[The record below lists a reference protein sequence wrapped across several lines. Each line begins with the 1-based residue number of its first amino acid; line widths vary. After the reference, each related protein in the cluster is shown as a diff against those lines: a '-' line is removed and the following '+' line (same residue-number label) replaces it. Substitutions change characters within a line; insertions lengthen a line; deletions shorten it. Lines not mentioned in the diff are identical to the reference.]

1 MGTAARQGWIRAT
14 VVLLLG
20 AVVGL
25 GGCGWGEES
34 ADETATPATEEAKE
48 VAIRV
53 DDETVSMA
61 EFNEKLDRQMQQFR
75 QRMGGDTGE
84 DAPMKGP
91 MRQLRG
97 QMKRRLANQMVQRLL
112 ITSHMKQAGI
122 TVSDSEVQARWQQL
136 SQRFPS
142 RESLQRTLRQQGT
155 SETDVRSRIREK
167 LKLQKYL
174 DEEIGKIEVSDSEA
188 RQYFERNRS
197 EYERPQQVRARHILV
212 RDDTGAQERL
222 DRVREALAGDST
234 FEEVARALS
243 EGPSARKGGD
253 LGYVSRDRM
262 ADAFAE
268 AAFALDTGT
277 ISEPVKTRF
286 GYHFIRVDDRRD
298 TRPADF
304 EASREEID
312 KAVRQE
318 KQRGRWQELMRRL
331 REESTVEVNVLD
343 DTGPARGRMGPGQGQ
358 PRRGQ
363 QAPPPQQ
370 PPQGSP

>member
-1 MGTAARQGWIRAT
+1 MGIVSRDVWIRTT

-20 AVVGL
+20 AVIGL

-34 ADETATPATEEAKE
+34 TDEDVTTASPDEAEE

-53 DDETVSMA
+53 DDETISMA
-61 EFNEKLDRQMQQFR
+61 EFEERLDGQMQQFR

-84 DAPMKGP
+84 DTPMQGP
-91 MRQLRG
+91 MRQLRS

-122 TVSDSEVQARWQQL
+122 TVSDSEVQAQWQQL
-136 SQRFPS
+136 SQRFPN

-174 DEEIGKIEVSDSEA
+174 DEEIGEIEVTDSEA

-197 EYERPQQVRARHILV
+197 EYERPEQVRARHILV
-212 RDDTGAQERL
+212 RDDTGAEQRL

-243 EGPSARKGGD
+243 EGPSSRKGGD

-277 ISEPVKTRF
+277 VSEPVKTRF
-286 GYHFIRVDDRRD
+286 GYHFIRVEDRRD

-304 EASREEID
+304 ETSREEID
-312 KAVRQE
+312 QAVRQE

-343 DTGPARGRMGPGQGQ
+343 DTGPARGRMGPGQ

-370 PPQGSP
+370 GPQGSP